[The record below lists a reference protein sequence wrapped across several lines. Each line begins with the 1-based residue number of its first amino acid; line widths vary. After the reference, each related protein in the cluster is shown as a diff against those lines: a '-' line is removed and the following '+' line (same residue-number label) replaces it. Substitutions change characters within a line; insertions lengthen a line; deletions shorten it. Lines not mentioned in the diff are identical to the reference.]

1 MPAGRSPDSS
11 SVLNGGM
18 HLTRRAEAAAE
29 ALAEGRLAVLPTE
42 TVYGLG
48 GRADDPQAVARIYAV
63 KGRPADH
70 PLIVHLAHAEAL
82 PAWTRSLP
90 GYARTLGEECWP
102 GPLTLVLPRSQRAGD
117 FITGGQDSVALR
129 VPAHA
134 VTAEVLRILGDL
146 LHDEA
151 IGIAAPSA
159 NRFGQVSPTTA
170 DHVREEIGDELQNG
184 DVILDAGPCEV
195 GIESTII
202 DCTAEHPRLL
212 RPGAISASEVE
223 QVTGLPVTYGSP
235 VRASGTLEAHYA
247 PRAIVEIV
255 DRDSLSTGESLT
267 GLLALASVPTPRGM
281 VRLSAPATPQAY
293 AQCLYTALR
302 EADALGLRRIQ
313 VVLPPPE
320 GIGAAIHDRVTRAAR
335 GRRR

>member
-1 MPAGRSPDSS
+1 M
-11 SVLNGGM
+11 LNGGM

-90 GYARTLGEECWP
+90 DYARNLGEACWP

-129 VPAHA
+129 VPAHP